1 MANIRKQF
9 NFRNGLQVDDDNLIV
24 SPTGLVGIGTTI
36 PTEILDVSGNLK
48 VSGFATASE
57 LISPILTISSSA
69 TIQAL
74 DADAIVATGVSIG
87 NGIIRSSSSGVVTYY
102 GDGGSLLN
110 LPTSQWLDVD
120 AGLGFTSIY
129 SAGNVGVGTT
139 DPRFTFQ
146 IGGNNKLPAFFEVG
160 VGIDNVGNILATGIV
175 TASGFTGIGASI
187 TQINADNIA
196 TGTIATARVP
206 QLLNANIPNSL
217 NLSGSITAA
226 SGFLGDLTG
235 DVEGNL
241 VGIASTARDLT
252 SDARVSI
259 DRVVANSSTIG
270 LATVTTK
277 LEVTGSIGIGSQSI
291 IDPKSDLHIRKG
303 SGISSALISSND
315 SEAYL
320 SLSRG
325 IESEGNAG
333 VLKYGNVDA
342 LYTYSGYDDFDIIN
356 YGKGNVNTY
365 LHFGEVGINTGS
377 FNWIY
382 GQVPSD
388 SLMTLTYEGNLG
400 IGVSTPAYKLEV
412 NGDVSVSTD
421 LNVIDNVSVGNSIT
435 VANLY
440 VTTVADIPGLSGTLV
455 GQGDNL
461 NIISGLSTFYNVDV
475 YGDRGLFVTNNVGI
489 ATTQPSAPLQIGQG
503 DSSVSIF
510 TDGIGIGVT
519 QRGGG
524 IGIDARN
531 SDVAF
536 RGVGIGTTVPRCAI
550 DFSDAYKDVDDDYRF
565 LRPPIITNAVRS
577 SITSNNPFALGGII
591 ANSDNSS
598 IEAFDGA
605 EWRRLDTMSSAGIIT
620 ATGGFSSGTGSPVQ
634 ISVVGSTLTFNVV
647 GVGSTSLTLY

>member
-36 PTEILDVSGNLK
+36 PTEILDVTGNAK
-48 VSGFATASE
+48 ISGFATASE
-57 LISPILTISSSA
+57 LISPILTISSTAS
-69 TIQAL
+69 ISSL
-74 DADAIVATGVSIG
+74 NADSIVSTGVSIG
-87 NGIIRSSSSGVVTYY
+87 NGIIRSSNSGVVTYY

-129 SAGNVGVGTT
+129 SQGNVGVGTT

-206 QLLNANIPNSL
+206 QLANANIPNSL
-217 NLSGSITAA
+217 DLSGSITAA
-226 SGFLGDLTG
+226 SGFFGDLTG

-252 SDARVSI
+252 SDARVTI
-259 DRVVANSSTIG
+259 DRIVANSSTVG
-270 LATVTTK
+270 LSTVSTK
-277 LEVTGSIGIGSQSI
+277 LEVTGSIGVGSEALV
-291 IDPKSDLHIRKG
+291 DPKSDFHIRKG
-303 SGISSALISSND
+303 SGISSALISSDN

-320 SLSRG
+320 TLSRG
-325 IESEGNAG
+325 IESQGNSG
-333 VLKYGNVDA
+333 VVKFGSVNA
-342 LYTYSGYDDFDIIN
+342 LYPYSGNDDFDIIN
-356 YGKGNVNTY
+356 YATGNVNTY
-365 LHFGEVGINTGS
+365 LHLGQIGINTGG

-388 SLMTLTYEGNLG
+388 PLMTLTYGGNLG
-400 IGVSTPAYKLEV
+400 LGVTSPSSKLEV

-421 LNVIDNVSVGNSIT
+421 LNVIDNVSVGNSLT

-455 GQGDNL
+455 GQGENL
-461 NIISGLSTFYNVDV
+461 DISSGLSTFFDVDI

-489 ATTQPSAPLQIGQG
+489 ATTQPSAPLQVGQG
-503 DSSVSIF
+503 ESSVSIF

-519 QRGGG
+519 LRGGG
-524 IGIDARN
+524 IGLDARN
-531 SDVAF
+531 SDASF
-536 RGVGIGTTVPRCAI
+536 RGVGIGTTTLRCAV
-550 DFSDAYKDVDDDYRF
+550 DFSDAYKDVDDNYRF
-565 LRPPIITNAVRS
+565 LRPPIVTNSVRN
-577 SITSNNPFALGGII
+577 SIADNNPFAVGGII
-591 ANSDNSS
+591 INGDEST
-598 IEAFDGA
+598 IEAYDGS
-605 EWRRLDTMSSAGIIT
+605 EWRRLDTMSSSGIIT

>member
-24 SPTGLVGIGTTI
+24 SSTGLVGIGTTI
-36 PTEILDVSGNLK
+36 PTEILDVTGNAK
-48 VSGFATASE
+48 ISGFATASE
-57 LISPILTISSSA
+57 LISPILTISSTAS
-69 TIQAL
+69 ISSL
-74 DADAIVATGVSIG
+74 NADSIVSTGVSIG
-87 NGIIRSSSSGVVTYY
+87 NGIIRSSNSGVVTYY

-129 SAGNVGVGTT
+129 SQGNVGVGTT

-146 IGGNNKLPAFFEVG
+146 VGGNNKLPAFFEVG
-160 VGIDNVGNILATGIV
+160 VGIDNVGNVLATGIV

-206 QLLNANIPNSL
+206 QLANANIPNSL
-217 NLSGSITAA
+217 DLSGSITAG
-226 SGFLGDLTG
+226 SGFFGDLTG
-235 DVEGNL
+235 NVEGNL

-252 SDARVSI
+252 SDARITI
-259 DRVVANSSTIG
+259 DRIVSNSSTIG
-270 LATVTTK
+270 LSTVSTK
-277 LEVTGSIGIGSQSI
+277 LEVTGSIGIGSESLV
-291 IDPKSDLHIRKG
+291 DPKSDFHIRKG
-303 SGISSALISSND
+303 SGISSALISSDN

-320 SLSRG
+320 TLSRG
-325 IESEGNAG
+325 IESEENSGAIKFGSVN
-333 VLKYGNVDA
+333 A
-342 LYTYSGYDDFDIIN
+342 LYSYSGGDDFDIIN
-356 YGKGNVNTY
+356 YAAGNVNTY
-365 LHFGEVGINTGS
+365 LHLGQSGINTGG

-388 SLMTLTYEGNLG
+388 PLMTLTYDGNLG
-400 IGVSTPAYKLEV
+400 FGVTLPSSKLEV
-412 NGDVSVSTD
+412 NGDLSVSTD
-421 LNVIDNVSVGNSIT
+421 LNVVDNVSVGNSLT

-455 GQGDNL
+455 GQGENL
-461 NIISGLSTFYNVDV
+461 DISSGLSTFFNVDI

-489 ATTQPSAPLQIGQG
+489 ATTQPSAPLQVGQG
-503 DSSVSIF
+503 ESSVSIF

-519 QRGGG
+519 LRGGG
-524 IGIDARN
+524 IGLDARN
-531 SDVAF
+531 SDASF
-536 RGVGIGTTVPRCAI
+536 QGIGIGTTTLRCAV

-565 LRPPIITNAVRS
+565 LRPPIVTNSVRN
-577 SITSNNPFALGGII
+577 SIATNNPFAIGGII
-591 ANSDNSS
+591 INGDEST
-598 IEAFDGA
+598 IEAYDGS
-605 EWRRLDTMSSAGIIT
+605 EWRRLDTMSSSGIIT